1 MRFTAKRITSF
12 QIIVAKQDAKIV
24 LTRIYDSG
32 NKYRFI
38 LNFVQSNMFPAQEHT
53 QLRLKPCQRFNG
65 RPLLRV
71 ASQRTQIFQN
81 VSHNPVSGAAVLQ
94 LCGNILLDLR

>member
-1 MRFTAKRITSF
+1 MRFTVKRITSF
-12 QIIVAKQDAKIV
+12 QIIVAKQDTKII

-38 LNFVQSNMFPAQEHT
+38 FDSVQSNMFSAQEHP
-53 QLRLKPCQRFNG
+53 QLRLKPCHRLNG
-65 RPLLRV
+65 RPLLRI

-81 VSHNPVSGAAVLQ
+81 ASYDPVCGASVL
-94 LCGNILLDLR
+94 